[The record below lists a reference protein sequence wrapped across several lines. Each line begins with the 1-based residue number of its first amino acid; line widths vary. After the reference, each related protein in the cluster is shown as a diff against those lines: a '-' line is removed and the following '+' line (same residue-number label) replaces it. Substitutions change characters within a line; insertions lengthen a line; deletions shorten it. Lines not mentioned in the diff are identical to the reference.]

1 MLIKFLAADVTRR
14 GPPVAPC
21 AHAAAPP
28 SKKTQALQALLWE
41 ISHHI
46 SIAKLEADSLI
57 AGEGVVVAVVGGALN
72 YEHVHKN
79 SLQDET

>member
-1 MLIKFLAADVTRR
+1 MARR

-21 AHAAAPP
+21 AYAAAPP
-28 SKKTQALQALLWE
+28 SRKTQALQALLWE

-57 AGEGVVVAVVGGALN
+57 AGEGVVVGGPLN

>member
-1 MLIKFLAADVTRR
+1 MACR

-28 SKKTQALQALLWE
+28 SRKTPALQALLWE

-57 AGEGVVVAVVGGALN
+57 AGEGVVGGAA
-72 YEHVHKN
+72 
-79 SLQDET
+79 

>member
-1 MLIKFLAADVTRR
+1 MIRFLAADVARR

-21 AHAAAPP
+21 AHAAALP
-28 SKKTQALQALLWE
+28 SRKTQALQALLWE
-41 ISHHI
+41 ISHYI

-57 AGEGVVVAVVGGALN
+57 AGEGVVVGGPLN
-72 YEHVHKN
+72 YEHVHKH

>member
-1 MLIKFLAADVTRR
+1 MVARWKQEADQVSTADVARR

-28 SKKTQALQALLWE
+28 SRKTQVPQALPWE
-41 ISHHI
+41 LSHHI

-57 AGEGVVVAVVGGALN
+57 AGEGVVVVGGSAPL
-72 YEHVHKN
+72 
-79 SLQDET
+79 